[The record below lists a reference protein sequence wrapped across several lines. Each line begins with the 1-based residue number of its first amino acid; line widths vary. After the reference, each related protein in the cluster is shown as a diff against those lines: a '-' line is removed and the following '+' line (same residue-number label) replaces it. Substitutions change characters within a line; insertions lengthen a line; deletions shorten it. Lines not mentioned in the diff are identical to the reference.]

1 MGAVVNLETDI
12 IGKYVEKLLFKGQ
25 PEEITEEMTGAQ
37 TIKENA
43 PHKSGENNKQPVGIT
58 RDFLA
63 KYGF

>member
-1 MGAVVNLETDI
+1 
-12 IGKYVEKLLFKGQ
+12 
-25 PEEITEEMTGAQ
+25 MTGAQ